1 MCLAK
6 PLRCNDIDALWKAA
20 ERFWRRVNK
29 TEDCWEWTG
38 TVMTAGYGELSFMGK
53 KIGAHRFSFLL
64 HNGDLEAGMCIC
76 HTCDN
81 RLCVKP
87 AHLYQ
92 GTYRDNYDDILRR
105 LQDARIP
112 PDEPMDPDFWDFLN
126 DEAA

>member
-1 MCLAK
+1 
-6 PLRCNDIDALWKAA
+6 
-20 ERFWRRVNK
+20 
-29 TEDCWEWTG
+29 
-38 TVMTAGYGELSFMGK
+38 MTAGYGELSFMGK